1 MRDDVSATDIAGRD
15 GQLNQEAK
23 CQLWPSMQQP
33 EIKPQCV
40 IVYNIKD
47 FFALE
52 LHTTISPCNGWLY
65 AMTETETFFFPSREL
80 KAAEL
85 SPFWQAEF
93 LDFAE
98 KRYDFP
104 F

>member
-1 MRDDVSATDIAGRD
+1 MSTVTLNATAR
-15 GQLNQEAK
+15 NK
-23 CQLWPSMQQP
+23 T
-33 EIKPQCV
+33 QCV
-40 IVYNIKD
+40 IVQHQG
-47 FFALE
+47 FFLPWSYIP
-52 LHTTISPCNGWLY
+52 LSPCNSWLY

-85 SPFWQAEF
+85 RLFWQAEF

-98 KRYDFP
+98 KKHHFP